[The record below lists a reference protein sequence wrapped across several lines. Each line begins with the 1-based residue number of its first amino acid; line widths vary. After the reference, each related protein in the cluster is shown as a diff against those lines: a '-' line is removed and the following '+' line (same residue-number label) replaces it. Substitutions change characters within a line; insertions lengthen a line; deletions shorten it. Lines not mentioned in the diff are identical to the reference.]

1 LTAAYPNSTTWKQKN
16 ITHSNHRIRNIFR
29 FDQQSF
35 EFKTILSKQQV
46 VKKLIEEETKETS
59 A

>member
-1 LTAAYPNSTTWKQKN
+1 LTAAYPNSTWKQKN
-16 ITHSNHRIRNIFR
+16 ITHSDNRIRNIFR
-29 FDQQSF
+29 FDAQSY
-35 EFKTILSKQQV
+35 EFKAILDKQQV